1 MKTKLLGILALC
13 LGVAYAAQA
22 QFRIGTTDYPTL
34 SAAVAAVPT
43 TGIPT
48 TIEATM
54 NHSMTTAVTVNS
66 GQHIVLK
73 SAGGIFTLKR
83 SAALLT
89 SLITVQNDATLL
101 MEGIVLDGGA
111 LWDQQALTVQADTT
125 RTNSGLMADHPL
137 ILINAGATL
146 ILNDGAI
153 L

>member
-73 SAGGIFTLKR
+73 SADIYTQTQR
-83 SAALLT
+83 ST
-89 SLITVQNDATLL
+89 SYVF
-101 MEGIVLDGGA
+101 
-111 LWDQQALTVQADTT
+111 
-125 RTNSGLMADHPL
+125 DH
-137 ILINAGATL
+137 GTK
-146 ILNDGAI
+146 
-153 L
+153 

>member
-54 NHSMTTAVTVNS
+54 NHSIQYDDGCNRKQRPA
-66 GQHIVLK
+66 HRIE
-73 SAGGIFTLKR
+73 KR
-83 SAALLT
+83 GRDIYTQTQRST
-89 SLITVQNDATLL
+89 SYVF
-101 MEGIVLDGGA
+101 
-111 LWDQQALTVQADTT
+111 
-125 RTNSGLMADHPL
+125 DH
-137 ILINAGATL
+137 GTK
-146 ILNDGAI
+146 
-153 L
+153 

>member
-101 MEGIVLDGGA
+101 MEGMRFMGPAGSHGA
-111 LWDQQALTVQADTT
+111 GRYDPYEQWPYGRSSAHPYKCRCYADT
-125 RTNSGLMADHPL
+125 
-137 ILINAGATL
+137 
-146 ILNDGAI
+146 
-153 L
+153 

>member
-66 GQHIVLK
+66 GQHIV
-73 SAGGIFTLKR
+73 IEKR
-83 SAALLT
+83 GRDIYTQTQRST
-89 SLITVQNDATLL
+89 SYVF
-101 MEGIVLDGGA
+101 
-111 LWDQQALTVQADTT
+111 
-125 RTNSGLMADHPL
+125 DH
-137 ILINAGATL
+137 GTK
-146 ILNDGAI
+146 
-153 L
+153 

>member
-54 NHSMTTAVTVNS
+54 NHSMTIVLPFLAVTMS
-66 GQHIVLK
+66 
-73 SAGGIFTLKR
+73 
-83 SAALLT
+83 
-89 SLITVQNDATLL
+89 
-101 MEGIVLDGGA
+101 
-111 LWDQQALTVQADTT
+111 
-125 RTNSGLMADHPL
+125 SGLYAL
-137 ILINAGATL
+137 A
-146 ILNDGAI
+146 
-153 L
+153 

>member
-101 MEGIVLDGGA
+101 MERVSCLTEALYGTSRLSRCRPIRPVRTVA
-111 LWDQQALTVQADTT
+111 LWPIIRSSL
-125 RTNSGLMADHPL
+125 
-137 ILINAGATL
+137 
-146 ILNDGAI
+146 
-153 L
+153 